1 MSKTLVSILVFVM
14 TLAFMQLSA
23 NVSSA
28 QMEEE
33 TVPVAGKMTAVCNI
47 YCIQVDSAGNA
58 SLAKD
63 FETCPS
69 GSMIAI
75 DTKAKVCYLVAG
87 TTEKMASI
95 AKMPSKKGVEL
106 SGELKG
112 GQNAWILYV
121 E

>member
-1 MSKTLVSILVFVM
+1 MGKTLASILILIM

-28 QMEEE
+28 QDEEM
-33 TVPVAGKMTAVCNI
+33 VPVAGKVTAVCNI
-47 YCIQVDSAGNA
+47 YCIQVDSAGEA
-58 SLAKD
+58 SLTRD

-75 DTKAKVCYLVAG
+75 DTKAKVCYLVGG
-87 TTEKMASI
+87 TSEKMASI
-95 AKMPSKKGVEL
+95 SKMPSKKGVEL
-106 SGELKG
+106 SGELQG

-121 E
+121 K

>member
-1 MSKTLVSILVFVM
+1 MRKTIVSIFVVMM

-23 NVSSA
+23 DVSVA
-28 QMEEE
+28 QDEA
-33 TVPVAGKMTAVCNI
+33 VPVAGKITAVCNI
-47 YCIQVDSAGNA
+47 YCIQVDAAGEA
-58 SLAKD
+58 SLTRD

-87 TTEKMASI
+87 TKEKMAAV

-106 SGELKG
+106 TGELQG
-112 GQNAWILYV
+112 HQDAWILFV